1 MSDRANRTLEALQKL
16 HDSAEERR
24 RARTHQEVVEL
35 RELARQVV
43 ERLFGP
49 ERDEARRET
58 ERTMD
63 EEAEMGLDEEEKR
76 KRAAGPPTRTLLA
89 DWASAREVLDL
100 VLYDAPLARD
110 AIEEAGNALE
120 RRVMLLERLAR
131 WLATGID
138 GTVSEWDYCHCCGR
152 HTEHAER
159 CPVVQ
164 VRRL

>member
-16 HDSAEERR
+16 HDNSEERW
-24 RARTHQEVVEL
+24 RARTHQEVLET

-49 ERDEARRET
+49 EPEEVRRET
-58 ERTMD
+58 DQAKDAED
-63 EEAEMGLDEEEKR
+63 EMTPNQHDSRGGAMEPA
-76 KRAAGPPTRTLLA
+76 TRTLLD
-89 DWASAREVLDL
+89 DWASAREVLGV
-100 VLYDAPLARD
+100 VLYYAPTARI
-110 AIEEAGNALE
+110 AIEEVGNALE
-120 RRVMLLERLAR
+120 RRIMLLERLAR

-138 GTVSEWDYCHCCGR
+138 GTVSEWDYCHCCGS